1 MSISPE
7 PGLRAG
13 RELDEIPS
21 PLRMREVLGHFA
33 SGVTIVTGTDLA
45 GPAGLACQSFHA
57 LSLSPPLV
65 CFCVGRSS
73 KTWPRIRMSG
83 RFAVNILGSHQEE
96 LSHSFSRSGGDK
108 FAGVSWSASLLGS
121 PLLDAAAAWVDC
133 TIVAVYDGGDHE
145 IVVGSVRDLDAN
157 GADPLIFFRGQYRRL
172 A

>member
-1 MSISPE
+1 MSVSPE
-7 PGLRAG
+7 PDQRAG

-57 LSLSPPLV
+57 LSLRPPLV
-65 CFCVGRSS
+65 CFCVSRSS
-73 KTWPRIRMSG
+73 KTWPRIRISG

-96 LSHSFSRSGGDK
+96 LSHSFSLSGSDK
-108 FAGVSWSASLLGS
+108 FAGVSWSPSLLGS

-133 TIVAVYDGGDHE
+133 TIVAVHDGGDHE
-145 IVVGSVRDLDAN
+145 IVVGSVCYLDAI